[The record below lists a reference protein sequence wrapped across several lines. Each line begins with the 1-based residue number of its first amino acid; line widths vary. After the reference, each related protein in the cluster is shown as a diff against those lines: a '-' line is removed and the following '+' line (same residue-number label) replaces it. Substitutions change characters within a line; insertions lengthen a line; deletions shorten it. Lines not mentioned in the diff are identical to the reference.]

1 MDLKKWIIER
11 YPDIPEKEVIEMV
24 NYALS
29 IRDNHI
35 FIKSDLGDTQLYNY
49 NVFGT
54 KVLIEINYSHSFYRR
69 FMQPFEEDPLQEK
82 SLRSIRLLIGSMVNS
97 EIVNKTQDK
106 VILKD
111 RRNIRNR
118 MSESLDDYIEDL
130 YLS

>member
-1 MDLKKWIIER
+1 
-11 YPDIPEKEVIEMV
+11 MV